1 MTIGKRRFGLVAASA
16 LSILLIIGC
25 SNGNSSNGNTN
36 SNTSSQPSDS
46 ASAPASASASA
57 SATTGD
63 GGDQATKATV
73 TITYRDDG
81 LGENGSLY
89 KWIMDVASTY
99 PNKNVEIK
107 PTPIQA
113 SEGDYF
119 AKIAL
124 ALKSKDKAPDIVTE
138 DTFILNS
145 DASAGFLTPLDDNL
159 KDWSDWTDGSFI
171 EAMKKGVTASDGKV
185 YGVPYNTDSRGLWY
199 NKEIFKKVGLP
210 EDWQPK
216 TWDEVLSAARTIKAK
231 EPAIVPIWMNMGKAT
246 GEATSMQTYEMLLY
260 GTGERLYDNDSG
272 KWIIKSQGILDALN
286 FISTVNKEKLGPPL
300 SKVLNGQAGNTSA
313 REYLPQGKL
322 AISLDGS
329 WIPGNYLDNGASPWP
344 QYKDVLGFAPMPTS
358 KGQAPGSI
366 TLAGGWALS
375 IPSNAQHKVEAWD
388 FIKYAL
394 NKENSMKL
402 VIAQGNITVRADV
415 SKDPAYT
422 QMPFNEIATDYLKNA
437 EFRPAQ
443 DKYPEVSTQI
453 QTMVESVAT
462 GTSPADAMKKY
473 AGDVTRTVGE
483 DHVLEK

>member
-1 MTIGKRRFGLVAASA
+1 VKAIKRKFALITATIMCVSLLFG
-16 LSILLIIGC
+16 C
-25 SNGNSSNGNTN
+25 TSNKETTNDPANTKTGEGNA
-36 SNTSSQPSDS
+36 Q
-46 ASAPASASASA
+46 
-57 SATTGD
+57 TTKK
-63 GGDQATKATV
+63 TI

-81 LGENGSLY
+81 IGEEGALY
-89 KWIMDVASTY
+89 KWIKEVSASY

-124 ALKSKDKAPDIVTE
+124 ALKSKDTAPDIVTE

-145 DASAGFLTPLDDNL
+145 DASAGFLEPLDERL
-159 KDWSDWTDGSFI
+159 KGWEDWTNGSFI

-199 NKEIFKKVGLP
+199 NKDIFKNAGLP

-216 TWDEVLSAARTIKAK
+216 SWDDVLNAARTIKEKAG
-231 EPAIVPIWMNMGKAT
+231 EGVVPIWMNLGKAT

-260 GTGERLYDNDSG
+260 GTGERLYDNDSS
-272 KWIIKSQGILDALN
+272 KWIIKSQGILEALN
-286 FISTVNKEKLGPPL
+286 FIETINKEKLGPPL
-300 SKVLNGQAGNTSA
+300 SKVLNGQAGNTAS

-329 WIPGNYLDNGASPWP
+329 WITGNYFDTGASPWP
-344 QYKDVLGFAPMPTS
+344 EYKDVLGFAPMPTS

-375 IPSNAQHKVEAWD
+375 IPSNAQHKDEAWD

-394 NKENSMKL
+394 GKENTQKL
-402 VIAQGNITVRADV
+402 VIASGNITVRADV
-415 SKDPAYT
+415 AKDPGYT
-422 QMPFNEIATDYLKNA
+422 KMPFNEIATEYLKNA

-453 QTMVESVAT
+453 QTMVESVTT
-462 GTSPADAMKKY
+462 GTSPADALKKY
-473 AGDVTRTVGE
+473 AQDVTRIVGK
-483 DHVLEK
+483 DHVIEK

>member
-1 MTIGKRRFGLVAASA
+1 MIASKRKFILMTA
-16 LSILLIIGC
+16 LIICVSLLFGC
-25 SNGNSSNGNTN
+25 T
-36 SNTSSQPSDS
+36 SNTGNNGTATNEPSNTKTEDGN
-46 ASAPASASASA
+46 AE
-57 SATTGD
+57 TTKK
-63 GGDQATKATV
+63 TI

-81 LGENGSLY
+81 IGEEGSFY
-89 KWIMDVASTY
+89 KWIKEVSASY

-124 ALKSKDKAPDIVTE
+124 ALKSKDTAPDIVTE

-145 DASAGFLTPLDDNL
+145 DASAGFLEPLDERL
-159 KDWSDWTDGSFI
+159 KGWEDWSNGSFI

-199 NKEIFKKVGLP
+199 NKEIFKKAGLP

-216 TWDEVLSAARTIKAK
+216 SWDDILSTARTIKEKAG
-231 EPAIVPIWMNMGKAT
+231 EDVVPIWMNLGKAT

-260 GTGERLYDNDSG
+260 GTGDRLYDNETG
-272 KWIIKSQGILDALN
+272 KWIIKSQGILDALS
-286 FISTVNKEKLGPPL
+286 FIETINKEKLGPPL
-300 SKVLNGQAGNTSA
+300 SKVLNGQAGNTSS

-329 WIPGNYLDNGASPWP
+329 WITGNYFEGGASPWP
-344 QYKDVLGFAPMPTS
+344 EYKDVLGFAPMPTS

-375 IPSNAQHKVEAWD
+375 IPSNAQHKDEAWD
-388 FIKYAL
+388 FIQYAL
-394 NKENSMKL
+394 NKENTQKL

-415 SKDPAYT
+415 AKDPEYT
-422 QMPFNEIATDYLKNA
+422 KMPFNEIATEYLQNA

-453 QTMVESVAT
+453 QTMVESVTT
-462 GTSPADAMKKY
+462 GTSPEDALKKY
-473 AGDVTRTVGE
+473 AQDVTRIAGE
-483 DHVLEK
+483 ENVIEK

>member
-1 MTIGKRRFGLVAASA
+1 MTTAKRRFFVIASIVLCA
-16 LSILLIIGC
+16 TLLFGC
-25 SNGNSSNGNTN
+25 TSKSGGGKDSSKK
-36 SNTSSQPSDS
+36 
-46 ASAPASASASA
+46 
-57 SATTGD
+57 TTIS
-63 GGDQATKATV
+63 
-73 TITYRDDG
+73 ITYRDDG
-81 LGENGSLY
+81 IGVEGSFY
-89 KWIMDVASTY
+89 KWIVETAASY

-124 ALKSKDKAPDIVTE
+124 ALKSKDTAPDIVTE

-145 DASAGFLTPLDDNL
+145 DASAGFLEPLDSRL
-159 KDWSDWTDGSFI
+159 KGWDDWTNGSFI

-199 NKEIFKKVGLP
+199 NKEIFKKAGLP
-210 EDWQPK
+210 ENWQPK
-216 TWDEVLSAARTIKAK
+216 NWDEVLSAARTIKEKA
-231 EPAIVPIWMNMGKAT
+231 PDVVPIWMNMGKAT

-260 GTGERLYDNDSG
+260 GTGERLYEDASG
-272 KWIIKSQGILDALN
+272 KWISKSQGILDALS
-286 FISTVNKEKLGPPL
+286 FIETINKEKLGPPL
-300 SKVLNGQAGNTSA
+300 SKVLNGQAGNTST

-329 WIPGNYLDNGASPWP
+329 WITGNYFDTGAAPWP
-344 QYKDVLGFAPMPTS
+344 EYKDVLGFAPMPTS
-358 KGQAPGSI
+358 KGQSPGSI

-375 IPSNAQHKVEAWD
+375 IPSNAQHKDEAWE

-394 NKENSMKL
+394 NKENTQKL
-402 VIAQGNITVRADV
+402 VIAQGNITVRSDV
-415 SKDPAYT
+415 AKDPGYT
-422 QMPFNEIATDYLKNA
+422 KMPFNETATEYLKNA

-453 QTMVESVAT
+453 QTMVESVAS

-473 AGDVTRTVGE
+473 TQDVKRIVGDDKVI
-483 DHVLEK
+483 EK

>member
-1 MTIGKRRFGLVAASA
+1 MTSKRFWLAASS
-16 LSILLIIGC
+16 LVVC
-25 SNGNSSNGNTN
+25 STMLFACSSGAGTNGNSS
-36 SNTSSQPSDS
+36 PDAKPS
-46 ASAPASASASA
+46 ASADQGGAQSSANADPQSS
-57 SATTGD
+57 TGEK
-63 GGDQATKATV
+63 TTV

-81 LGENGSLY
+81 IGEQGVMY
-89 KWIMDVASTY
+89 KWIQEIAASF
-99 PNKNVEIK
+99 PDKSIEIK

-124 ALKSKDKAPDIVTE
+124 ALKSKDTAPDIVTE

-145 DASAGFLTPLDDNL
+145 DASAGYLEPLDDRL
-159 KDWSDWTDGSFI
+159 KEWQDWSDGSFI
-171 EAMKKGVTASDGKV
+171 EALKKGVTASDGKV

-199 NKEIFKKVGLP
+199 NKTLFKQAGLP

-216 TWDEVLSAARTIKAK
+216 SWDEVLDAARTIQQKL
-231 EPAIVPIWMNMGKAT
+231 PDIVPFWMNMGKAT

-260 GTGERLYDNDSG
+260 GTGERLVDSG
-272 KWIIKSQGILDALN
+272 TGKWVTKSQGILDALQ
-286 FISTVNKEKLGPPL
+286 FIDTINKEKLGPPL

-329 WIPGNYLDNGASPWP
+329 WIPGNYLDNGAAPWP
-344 QYKDVLGFAPMPTS
+344 EYKDVLGFAPMPTS

-375 IPSNAQHKVEAWD
+375 IPSNAQHKDAAWEV
-388 FIKYAL
+388 IKYAL
-394 NKENSMKL
+394 NKENSKKL
-402 VIAQGNITVRADV
+402 VIAAGNISVRADV
-415 SKDPAYT
+415 GKDPEYT
-422 QMPFNEIATDYLKNA
+422 AMPFNDVATAYLQNA
-437 EFRPAQ
+437 EFRPAN

-462 GTSPADAMKKY
+462 GTSPADAANKY
-473 AGDVTRTVGE
+473 AQDVTRIVGE
-483 DHVLEK
+483 DNIIEK

>member
-1 MTIGKRRFGLVAASA
+1 MKGKKLFSMSASLV
-16 LSILLIIGC
+16 LCTTLLFAC
-25 SNGNSSNGNTN
+25 SNNGGNSGNAGNSGDTGNTGN
-36 SNTSSQPSDS
+36 KGNAVNAGNAGGTDS
-46 ASAPASASASA
+46 
-57 SATTGD
+57 
-63 GGDQATKATV
+63 GGTETPTEKKTI

-81 LGENGSLY
+81 IGEQGVMY
-89 KWIMDVASTY
+89 KWIMELSKNY
-99 PNKNVEIK
+99 PDKSVEIK

-124 ALKSKDKAPDIVTE
+124 ALKSKDTAPDIVTE

-145 DASAGFLTPLDDNL
+145 DASAGYLEPLDDKVNA
-159 KDWSDWTDGSFI
+159 WEDWTNGSFI

-199 NKEIFKKVGLP
+199 NKNLFKQAGLP

-216 TWDEVLSAARTIKAK
+216 TWDDVLSAARTIKEK
-231 EPAIVPIWMNMGKAT
+231 LPDVVPIWMNMGKAT

-260 GTGERLYDNDSG
+260 GTGERLYEDASG
-272 KWIIKSQGILDALN
+272 KWITKSQGILDALT
-286 FISTVNKEKLGPPL
+286 FVETVNKEKLGPPL
-300 SKVLNGQAGNTSA
+300 SKVLNGQAGNTAS

-322 AISLDGS
+322 AIQLDGS
-329 WIPGNYLDNGASPWP
+329 WITGNYLESGAAPWP
-344 QYKDVLGFAPMPTS
+344 EYKDVLGFAPMPTS

-375 IPSNAQHKVEAWD
+375 IPSNAQHKEEAWE

-394 NKENSMKL
+394 NKENTQKL
-402 VIAQGNITVRADV
+402 VIAAGNITVRSDV
-415 SKDPAYT
+415 AKDPGYT
-422 QMPFNEIATDYLKNA
+422 EMPFNGIATEYLQNA

-462 GTSPADAMKKY
+462 GTSPEAAMNKY
-473 AGDVTRTVGE
+473 AQDVTRIVGE
-483 DHVLEK
+483 GNIVEK

>member
-1 MTIGKRRFGLVAASA
+1 MRPGNRRLMAAGA
-16 LSILLIIGC
+16 AVMCTVMAIGC
-25 SNGNSSNGNTN
+25 S
-36 SNTSSQPSDS
+36 SQS
-46 ASAPASASASA
+46 
-57 SATTGD
+57 GD
-63 GGDQATKATV
+63 GGKAGSGKTTV

-81 LGENGSLY
+81 IGEKGVLY
-89 KWIMDVASTY
+89 KWIKEVASTF
-99 PNKNVEIK
+99 PDKSIEIK

-124 ALKSKDKAPDIVTE
+124 ALKSKDTAPDIVTE

-145 DASAGFLTPLDDNL
+145 DAAAGYLEPLDERL
-159 KDWSDWTDGSFI
+159 KGWEDWSNGSFI

-199 NKEIFKKVGLP
+199 NKELFKKAGLP
-210 EDWQPK
+210 EDWKPK
-216 TWDEVLSAARTIKAK
+216 TWDEVLDAARAIKAK
-231 EPAIVPIWMNMGKAT
+231 EPDVVPIWMNMGKAT

-260 GTGERLYDNDSG
+260 GTGERLYDDASG
-272 KWIIKSQGILDALN
+272 KWITKSQGIDDALS
-286 FISTVNKEKLGPPL
+286 FIETVSKEKLGPPL
-300 SKVLNGQAGNTSA
+300 SKVLNGQAGNTA
-313 REYLPQGKL
+313 TREYLPKGKL

-329 WIPGNYLDNGASPWP
+329 WIPGNYLDGGAAPWP
-344 QYKDVLGFAPMPTS
+344 EYKDVLGFAPMPTS

-375 IPSNAQHKVEAWD
+375 IPSNAKHKDAAWA

-394 NKENSMKL
+394 NKENTAKL
-402 VIAQGNITVRADV
+402 VIASGNITVRADV

-422 QMPFNEIATDYLKNA
+422 KMPFNEIATDYLKNA

-462 GTSPADAMKKY
+462 GTPPADAASKY
-473 AGDVTRTVGE
+473 AQDVSRIVGA
-483 DHVLEK
+483 DHTMEK

>member
-1 MTIGKRRFGLVAASA
+1 MTA
-16 LSILLIIGC
+16 LIICVSLLFGC
-25 SNGNSSNGNTN
+25 T
-36 SNTSSQPSDS
+36 SNTGNNGTSTNEPSNTKTEDGN
-46 ASAPASASASA
+46 AE
-57 SATTGD
+57 TTKK
-63 GGDQATKATV
+63 TI

-81 LGENGSLY
+81 IGEEGSFY
-89 KWIMDVASTY
+89 KWIKEVSASY

-124 ALKSKDKAPDIVTE
+124 ALKSKDTAPDIVTE

-145 DASAGFLTPLDDNL
+145 DASAGFLEPLDERL
-159 KDWSDWTDGSFI
+159 KGWEDWTNGSFI

-199 NKEIFKKVGLP
+199 NKEIFKKAGLP

-216 TWDEVLSAARTIKAK
+216 SWDDILSTARTIKEKAG
-231 EPAIVPIWMNMGKAT
+231 EDVVPIWMNLGKAT

-260 GTGERLYDNDSG
+260 GTGDRLYDNDTG
-272 KWIIKSQGILDALN
+272 KWIIKSQGILDALS
-286 FISTVNKEKLGPPL
+286 FIETINKEKLGPPL
-300 SKVLNGQAGNTSA
+300 SKVLNGQAGNTSS

-329 WIPGNYLDNGASPWP
+329 WITGNYFDSGASPWP
-344 QYKDVLGFAPMPTS
+344 EYKDVLGFAPMPTS

-375 IPSNAQHKVEAWD
+375 IPSNAQHKDEAWD
-388 FIKYAL
+388 FIQYAL
-394 NKENSMKL
+394 NKENTQKL
-402 VIAQGNITVRADV
+402 VIAQGNITVRTDV
-415 SKDPAYT
+415 AKDPEYT
-422 QMPFNEIATDYLKNA
+422 KMPFNEIATEYLQNA

-453 QTMVESVAT
+453 QTMVESVTT
-462 GTSPADAMKKY
+462 GTSPEDALKKY
-473 AGDVTRTVGE
+473 AQDVTRIAGKENVI
-483 DHVLEK
+483 EK

>member
-1 MTIGKRRFGLVAASA
+1 MSNGKRKFVLIATTLLCTSLLFGCTNTKEKTAE
-16 LSILLIIGC
+16 
-25 SNGNSSNGNTN
+25 GNTETGEKG
-36 SNTSSQPSDS
+36 S
-46 ASAPASASASA
+46 
-57 SATTGD
+57 TT
-63 GGDQATKATV
+63 TKKII

-81 LGENGSLY
+81 IGEEGVFY
-89 KWIMDVASTY
+89 KWIKELSASY
-99 PNKNVEIK
+99 PNKDVEIK

-124 ALKSKDKAPDIVTE
+124 ALKSKDTAPDIVTE

-145 DASAGFLTPLDDNL
+145 DASAGFLEPLDERL
-159 KDWSDWTDGSFI
+159 KAWEDWTNGSFI

-199 NKEIFKKVGLP
+199 NKEIFKQAGLP

-216 TWDEVLSAARTIKAK
+216 SWDDVLNTARTIKERA
-231 EPAIVPIWMNMGKAT
+231 AQDIVPIWMNMGKAT

-260 GTGERLYDNDSG
+260 GTGDRLYDDASG
-272 KWIIKSQGILDALN
+272 KWIIKSQGILDALS
-286 FISTVNKEKLGPPL
+286 FIERVNKEKLGPPL

-313 REYLPQGKL
+313 REYLPKGKL

-329 WIPGNYLDNGASPWP
+329 WISGNYFENGAAPWP
-344 QYKDVLGFAPMPTS
+344 EYKDVLGFAPMPTS
-358 KGQAPGSI
+358 KGQEPGSI

-375 IPSNAQHKVEAWD
+375 VPSNAQHKDEAFD
-388 FIKYAL
+388 FITYAL
-394 NKENSMKL
+394 NKENTQKL
-402 VIAQGNITVRADV
+402 VIASGNITVRADV
-415 SKDPAYT
+415 AKDPEYT
-422 QMPFNEIATDYLKNA
+422 KMPFNEIATEYLKNA

-473 AGDVTRTVGE
+473 AQDVTRIAGNDQVM
-483 DHVLEK
+483 EK